1 MAPASSRSRDSS
13 AGVMRAVAI
22 SAALPASAARM
33 AKLSTA
39 SSAVIPTTVMPLRGV
54 MSTSPS

>member
-1 MAPASSRSRDSS
+1 MASASIRSSASS

-39 SSAVIPTTVMPLRGV
+39 SWGVIPTTAMPLRGV
-54 MSTSPS
+54 MATRPS

>member
-1 MAPASSRSRDSS
+1 
-13 AGVMRAVAI
+13 MRAVAI

-39 SSAVIPTTVMPLRGV
+39 SSGVIPTTVMPLRGV

>member
-1 MAPASSRSRDSS
+1 MAAASARSSRSSS
-13 AGVMRAVAI
+13 GVMRAVAN

-39 SSAVIPTTVMPLRGV
+39 SSGVMPTTAMPLRGV
-54 MSTSPS
+54 IATRPS